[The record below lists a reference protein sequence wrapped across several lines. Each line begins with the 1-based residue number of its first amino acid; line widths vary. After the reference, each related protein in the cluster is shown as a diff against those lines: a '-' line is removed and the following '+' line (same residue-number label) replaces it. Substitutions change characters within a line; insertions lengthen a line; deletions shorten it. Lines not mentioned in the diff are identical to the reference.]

1 MEDELKHEIQN
12 RWREIFSS
20 LEEGYDV
27 SPSKRLRTEG
37 LMEAANLIG
46 HWGKEDQYNDMQ
58 QIFREVSGKD
68 IEKLLGFEWRRVHLF
83 PEIPAYSKRAP
94 VYPSTND

>member
-1 MEDELKHEIQN
+1 MEDNLKHEIQS

-20 LEEGYDV
+20 LQRGNDV

-46 HWGKEDQYNDMQ
+46 CWREEEQYRKMQAIYRELSGEDLNH
-58 QIFREVSGKD
+58 
-68 IEKLLGFEWRRVHLF
+68 LLGFEWRSLHIF
-83 PEIPAYSKRAP
+83 PEIPAYTKRAP
-94 VYPSTND
+94 VFPSTTD